1 MSIIG
6 SGSTGRK
13 QPATGLNPKALQ
25 QKDQSGL
32 FTEIGVECA
41 YSALICCRCHV
52 QHDKIRCQSMNVPS
66 SAVLLVEDDPR
77 MPEVL
82 CGLLHDDHILLTGA
96 RDATEA
102 LERLRQKPF
111 DLILLDL
118 GLPGMNG
125 FELLRQLKESPE
137 TETIPVV
144 VLTAWNSTSDKLR
157 GFELGAVD
165 YLTKPFES
173 SELRARLRSALRA
186 KHLQDQLAQ
195 TNRELLAARVTAE
208 AAARAKAEFL
218 ANMSHEIRTPMNGII
233 AMAGL
238 LLETSLSH
246 EQHGYVETIHSSCDS
261 LLTIINDILDFSK
274 IESGKLE
281 FENQPFELRLA
292 VEETLDL
299 LAAKAAEKGLEL
311 AYQMEDGVP
320 VQVVGDSVRLR
331 QILANLVSNGIKF
344 TPAGEVLVQAKVLA
358 PPAGAPGSWQLHF
371 SVSDTGIGIPVD
383 RLARLFKSFSQAE
396 ASTARFYG
404 GTGLGLAISR
414 KLVEM
419 MGGKMW
425 VESIPQKGSTFHFT
439 LRLQALAEPQASS
452 GLEAPQ
458 RLLSDLRLLIV
469 DDNPTNC
476 RILTLQTRK
485 WGMIPRHTQDAKQAL
500 EWLRGGDRF
509 DLAIL
514 DMQMPGMDGLML
526 ASEIRKLPQ
535 GTVLPLVLL
544 TSMGVKPSQPDV
556 AGVSFASCLTKPVKP
571 GQLQQVL
578 LRVVSG
584 AKPAAKKPPVSNK
597 LDPALA
603 QRLPLRVLLCDDNA
617 INQKVAA
624 RLLQQMG
631 YRPDLAGNGLEALAA
646 LDRQPYDLIFMD
658 VMMPE
663 MNGLEATTV
672 IRERQ
677 KQIAQYPNYTS
688 PTIVVAMTANAMQG
702 DREKCLDAGMDDYIA
717 KPVRPEDVRKIIE
730 LWGARIVRQNA
741 EKCQTPAAPAADSQ
755 VQDNGAAAADS
766 PAPEDPVD
774 MERLVEFTDG
784 SAENL
789 RELVD
794 LYLSQTSEQ
803 FDKLRAA
810 VVAGDAAEVR
820 RVAHSCAGA
829 SATCGM
835 RYLVPLLRE
844 LEHQGRDGKLTN
856 AAEVFEQAG
865 QEFKRIQLFLE
876 NRHVSQTDAAKT

>member
-1 MSIIG
+1 
-6 SGSTGRK
+6 
-13 QPATGLNPKALQ
+13 
-25 QKDQSGL
+25 
-32 FTEIGVECA
+32 
-41 YSALICCRCHV
+41 
-52 QHDKIRCQSMNVPS
+52 MNLPS
-66 SAVLLVEDDPR
+66 STVLLVEDDPG

-82 CGLLHDDHILLTGA
+82 SGLLHDDNIQLTGA

-102 LERLRQKPF
+102 LERLREKPF

-137 TETIPVV
+137 TEAIPVV
-144 VLTAWNSTSDKLR
+144 VLTAWNSTDDKLR
-157 GFELGAVD
+157 GFALGAVD

-195 TNRELLAARVTAE
+195 TNRDLLGARVAAE
-208 AAARAKAEFL
+208 GATRAKAEFL

-238 LLETSLSH
+238 LLETPLTH
-246 EQHGYVETIHSSCDS
+246 EQLGYVETIHSSCDS

-281 FENQPFELRLA
+281 FESHPLDLRSCI
-292 VEETLDL
+292 EETLDL
-299 LAAKAAEKGLEL
+299 LATKATEKGLEL
-311 AYQMEDGVP
+311 AYQMEDDVP
-320 VQVVGDSVRLR
+320 AQVTGDSVRLR

-344 TPAGEVLVQAKVLA
+344 TPAGEVVVHAKVLA
-358 PPAGAPGSWQLHF
+358 PPSGSQPSPGSWHLHF
-371 SVSDTGIGIPVD
+371 SVRDTGIGIPVD

-396 ASTARFYG
+396 ASTTRFYG

-419 MGGKMW
+419 MNGKLW
-425 VESIPQKGSTFHFT
+425 VESVPQKGSTFHFT
-439 LRLQALAEPQASS
+439 VHLQSAAEPIAAGAESS
-452 GLEAPQ
+452 RPLT
-458 RLLSDLRLLIV
+458 DLRLLIV

-485 WGMIPRHTQDAKQAL
+485 WGMVPRHTHDGKQAL
-500 EWLRGGDRF
+500 EWLKASERF

-535 GTVLPLVLL
+535 CGTLPLILL
-544 TSMGVKPSQPDV
+544 TSMGVKSSQPELTN
-556 AGVSFASCLTKPVKP
+556 ASFASCLTKPVKP
-571 GQLQQVL
+571 AQLQQVL

-584 AKPAAKKPPVSNK
+584 AKPAAKKPPVSSK
-597 LDPALA
+597 LDPSLA

-617 INQKVAA
+617 INQKVAS

-631 YRPDLAGNGLEALAA
+631 YRPDLAGNGAEALAA
-646 LDRQPYDLIFMD
+646 LDRQAYDLIFMD

-663 MNGLEATTV
+663 MSGFEATSI

-677 KQIAQYPNYTS
+677 QLAAQHPNYQS
-688 PTIVVAMTANAMQG
+688 KIVIVAMTANAMQG
-702 DREKCLDAGMDDYIA
+702 DREKCLEVGMDDYVA

-730 LWGARIVRQNA
+730 LWGERILQDHSKEVAPSVDNGA
-741 EKCQTPAAPAADSQ
+741 TTPAATLQAQESNSD
-755 VQDNGAAAADS
+755 
-766 PAPEDPVD
+766 EDPVD
-774 MERLVEFTDG
+774 MDRLLEFTDG
-784 SAENL
+784 SADNL
-789 RELVD
+789 RELVM
-794 LYLSQTSEQ
+794 LYLTQTTEQ
-803 FDKLRAA
+803 FDKLQVA
-810 VVAGDAAEVR
+810 VTDGNAAEVR

-835 RYLVPLLRE
+835 RHLVPLLRE
-844 LEHQGRDGKLTN
+844 LERQGREGKLTTAGN
-856 AAEVFEQAG
+856 IFEQADR
-865 QEFKRIQLFLE
+865 EFKRIRLFLE
-876 NRHVSQTDAAKT
+876 HRNISQENGAAKN